1 MSKTFKAYINKNNIG
16 FTIQPYENNIA
27 LGMPVSFPSKACAM
41 PEHRQFLYEDIERIK
56 EYVLTDDEKQQ
67 IDEQINSLYL
77 NLILV

>member
-56 EYVLTDDEKQQ
+56 DIMKKILQLSWHTQ
-67 IDEQINSLYL
+67 IFNICL
-77 NLILV
+77 